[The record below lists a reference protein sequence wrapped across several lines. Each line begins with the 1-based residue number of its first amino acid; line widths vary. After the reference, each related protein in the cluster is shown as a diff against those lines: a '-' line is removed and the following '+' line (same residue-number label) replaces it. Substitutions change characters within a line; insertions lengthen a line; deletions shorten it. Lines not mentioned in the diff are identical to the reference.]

1 MISEQD
7 IAISEPKEAEKK
19 KEAGTILKERRIELG
34 LTQKQ
39 IADRLRLRISIIE
52 GIEENNFES
61 GQVATFIRGYLRSY
75 ARAVSID
82 ESVVLSA
89 LADCGE
95 AQHQEQQMM
104 SFSGKTKR
112 ERHDSRVMM
121 VTWGILAIIIAISS
135 IWWWQNQLQDTLIVS
150 SSEEPASEAAQ
161 PSLELGNEVDVST
174 IDIVEPIETELPAV
188 LPEPAIQ
195 EEIENQPSVDAVSD
209 TTQEEPNTTSIAE
222 NTVIADDANF
232 EEVNEEQI
240 RQIDEAVNS
249 SDNTTTARLNPITMS
264 FNADC
269 WIQVKDASGKVISTG
284 IKKAGQSLNFE
295 AEAPLS
301 VILGAPES
309 VSMTFAS
316 EPVDLSGYTSGK
328 VARFTLP

>member
-7 IAISEPKEAEKK
+7 IAVAEPKEAVEKR
-19 KEAGTILKERRIELG
+19 EAGTILKERRIELG

-39 IADRLRLRISIIE
+39 IADRLRLRITIIE

-75 ARAVSID
+75 AKAVNID
-82 ESVVLSA
+82 ESIVLSA

-104 SFSGKTKR
+104 SFSRKTKR
-112 ERHDSRVMM
+112 ERHDSRIMM

-135 IWWWQNQLQDTLIVS
+135 IWWWQNQLQDTLVVS
-150 SSEEPASEAAQ
+150 SSEESSQIQFDDISEADKTVV
-161 PSLELGNEVDVST
+161 EV
-174 IDIVEPIETELPAV
+174 IDPVQSELPAV
-188 LPEPAIQ
+188 LPEPVFQ
-195 EEIENQPSVDAVSD
+195 EEVETLTDEANKSLAIIEDSSATGVVEVETEQPQAIDSADAVTPAAELESNSND
-209 TTQEEPNTTSIAE
+209 T
-222 NTVIADDANF
+222 
-232 EEVNEEQI
+232 
-240 RQIDEAVNS
+240 IDPVGNL
-249 SDNTTTARLNPITMS
+249 RPLTMS

-269 WIQVKDASGKVISTG
+269 WIQVKDASGKVLSTG
-284 IKKAGQSLNFE
+284 IKKAGQSLNLE
-295 AEAPLS
+295 AESPLS
-301 VILGAPES
+301 IILGAPES